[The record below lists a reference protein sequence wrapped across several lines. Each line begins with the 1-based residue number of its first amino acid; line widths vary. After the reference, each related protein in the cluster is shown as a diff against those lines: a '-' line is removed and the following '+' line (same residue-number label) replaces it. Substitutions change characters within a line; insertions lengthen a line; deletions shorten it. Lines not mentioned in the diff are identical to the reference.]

1 MHLERNERDHWEDI
15 MSDNVGA
22 QRTTRRAFFS
32 LLGLTAAAGVAT
44 AATILTIGD
53 ADAQTRGME
62 RRDNRRDDRQ
72 DRRND
77 RRSKKKK
84 KTKQ

>member
-1 MHLERNERDHWEDI
+1 

-72 DRRND
+72 KGLHSVVDGASWELAVRPSR
-77 RRSKKKK
+77 
-84 KTKQ
+84 